1 MGKTHACYGGKSLD
15 KFKVIQTLIPLI
27 ACKLLSLRNFLI
39 HYKMQIQFIK
49 NIQFTRLVKA
59 QGRLREFNFRKY
71 SNEEGDLMFSVDVV
85 DDKGNRIVF
94 RMRREESGWKI
105 LPDLLPL
112 WISSN
117 EGNFHDLIEEG
128 LRQAS

>member
-1 MGKTHACYGGKSLD
+1 
-15 KFKVIQTLIPLI
+15 
-27 ACKLLSLRNFLI
+27 
-39 HYKMQIQFIK
+39 MQIQFIK

-117 EGNFHDLIEEG
+117 ESNFHDLIEEG